1 MYNKPVVSGM
11 KIANVF
17 FFSGKEAKALL
28 FLEKSNKKQSK

>member
-1 MYNKPVVSGM
+1 M